1 MLKSLKFAIVILAIS
16 LFVGLS
22 LSRQTVAHTAQQVH
36 RSEIIGMGASMN
48 ERLGAD
54 DHPAFVVHFTG
65 ELHGSLETC
74 G

>member
-1 MLKSLKFAIVILAIS
+1 MLKPIKFAVIILAII

-22 LSRQTVAHTAQQVH
+22 LSHQIAAQQTH
-36 RSEIIGMGASMN
+36 RAEIVGVGASMN